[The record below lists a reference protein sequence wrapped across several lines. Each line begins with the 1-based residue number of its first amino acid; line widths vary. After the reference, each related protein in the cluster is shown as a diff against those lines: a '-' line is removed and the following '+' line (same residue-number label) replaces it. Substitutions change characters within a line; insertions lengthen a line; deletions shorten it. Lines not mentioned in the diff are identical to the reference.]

1 MSTILPHMVHVALVQ
16 IKDASL
22 KRSARGSLKY
32 RTQKSPKIRHLR
44 TIAQLCQAISS
55 QLRHLSTIG
64 KILLNSNTSVTCP
77 HNMVNFGRR
86 LRSVREF
93 GEPLQISTS
102 FASWGRYC
110 TTLY

>member
-55 QLRHLSTIG
+55 Q
-64 KILLNSNTSVTCP
+64 
-77 HNMVNFGRR
+77 
-86 LRSVREF
+86 
-93 GEPLQISTS
+93 Q
-102 FASWGRYC
+102 Y
-110 TTLY
+110 